1 MAVSGKHD
9 FWLACGHH
17 LLDRDAA
24 GRLLVTDEFLK
35 IYLARAELVPPPE
48 SCLAERRLHG
58 ILLGNPR
65 QAVTASQIAAIADP
79 DARENWEMMIAWRN
93 HLVRNGTLESAYLEI
108 VRRSI
113 SLPQVFI
120 GQLIQVILRNVLDDC
135 SDSFILRAA
144 EMFFRPQKLTVEGN
158 SIIAWDE
165 ETAASV
171 SDRRHQSPLFALL
184 GLPAA
189 TEADMLTDSTADSYW
204 HRSDRFDMGFELAAG
219 QRGSAALGQVI
230 ARWVSHLLAV
240 DVAVEPLTELRN
252 APLSWYVGLTADATR
267 IGDAIWNE
275 DDADSLLQA
284 RLVGLYRLNFRNP
297 SDVIEKVRG
306 EPVYLLAGMTADE
319 VLRLKPQ
326 NLVTG
331 LPIRCEEAAN

>member
-1 MAVSGKHD
+1 VSSKHD

-24 GRLLVTDEFLK
+24 GRLLVADEFLK
-35 IYLARAELVPPPE
+35 VYLARTELVPPPE
-48 SCLAERRLHG
+48 ACPAERRLHD
-58 ILLGNPR
+58 ILLNDPR
-65 QAVTASQIAAIADP
+65 QAVTSSQIAAIADA

-93 HLVRNGTLESAYLEI
+93 HLMRHATLEAAYLEI
-108 VRRSI
+108 VRRNI
-113 SLPQVFI
+113 RLPQVFV
-120 GQLIQVILRNVLDDC
+120 GQLIQVILRNALNDC
-135 SDSFILRAA
+135 SDAFVLRAA
-144 EMFFRPQKLTVEGN
+144 EMFFRPQKLAVEGN

-165 ETAASV
+165 ETAAGV

-189 TEADMLTDSTADSYW
+189 VEADLLTDRTADSYW
-204 HRSDRFDMGFELAAG
+204 QRSDRFDMGLDLTAG

-230 ARWVSHLLAV
+230 VRWISHLVAV
-240 DVAVEPLTELRN
+240 DVAVEPLTDLRD
-252 APLSWYVGLTADATR
+252 APLSWYVGLSADATL
-267 IGDAIWNE
+267 IGDAIWNGN
-275 DDADSLLQA
+275 DIDTALRA
-284 RLVGLYRLNFRNP
+284 RLIGLYQLNFRNP

-306 EPVYLLAGMTADE
+306 EPVYLLAAMTADE

>member
-1 MAVSGKHD
+1 VSGNRD

-35 IYLARAELVPPPE
+35 AYLARAELVPPPE
-48 SCLAERRLHG
+48 ACPAERWLHDS
-58 ILLGNPR
+58 LLGNPR
-65 QAVTASQIAAIADP
+65 RAVTASQIAAIADA

-93 HLVRNGTLESAYLEI
+93 HLLRHDTLEAAYLEI
-108 VRRSI
+108 VRRKI
-113 SLPQVFI
+113 KVPQVFI
-120 GQLIQVILRNVLDDC
+120 GQLIQAILRNGLDDC
-135 SDSFILRAA
+135 RDAFVLRAA
-144 EMFFRPQKLTVEGN
+144 EMFFRPQKLTLEPN
-158 SIIAWDE
+158 SIIARDE
-165 ETAASV
+165 EMAAGV
-171 SDRRHQSPLFALL
+171 SDSGHQSPLFALL

-189 TEADMLTDSTADSYW
+189 TEAGVLTDGTADSYW
-204 HRSDRFDMGFELAAG
+204 RRSDRFDFGLDLTVG
-219 QRGSAALGQVI
+219 QRGSSALGQVI
-230 ARWVSHLLAV
+230 AHWISHLLAV
-240 DVAVEPLTELRN
+240 DVAVEPLTELRE
-252 APLSWYVGLTADATR
+252 APLSWYVGLTAEATR

-275 DDADSLLQA
+275 HDADGALQG

-297 SDVIEKVRG
+297 SDVIEKVG
-306 EPVYLLAGMTADE
+306 NEPVYLLAATTADD